1 MQRLSV
7 VCLFT
12 GLILT
17 LLTVGCGGGGG
28 GVAGGGSGGSGGQ
41 EAFTLTS
48 TAFSNNGA
56 IPLKYASANLGGQNV
71 SPPLQWSNPPSGTR
85 SFVITCIDLDA
96 GNFVHW
102 VIYDI
107 PATLSA
113 LPENVPKQSQAQI
126 NGATVKQGQND
137 FDGVGYG
144 GPEPPLNER
153 HRYQFTVYAL
163 SVDTLNL
170 PAGATLQQVNQAMQ
184 GKILSQATLIGTFQH

>member
-28 GVAGGGSGGSGGQ
+28 GAGQ
-41 EAFTLTS
+41 EVFTLTS
-48 TAFSNNGA
+48 PAFTNNGA
-56 IPLKYASANLGGQNV
+56 IPLKYASANLGGQDV

-85 SFVITCIDLDA
+85 SFAITCIDLDA
-96 GNFVHW
+96 DNFVHW

-113 LPENVPKQSQAQI
+113 LPENVLKQPQAQI

-137 FDGVGYG
+137 FGGVGYG
-144 GPEPPLNER
+144 GPEPPPNER

-170 PAGATLQQVNQAMQ
+170 PAGATTLQQVNQAMQ